1 VRRVCQVNEALGG
14 GSFVEDED
22 DPFEG
27 LTPEEIQARAA
38 LCRAGCRV
46 HLMHA
51 DVRAL
56 RHAQAMVAK
65 EAPAGDAFE
74 GMSPEEINT
83 YLQREQAERAGEP
96 LPPLLQAA
104 PS

>member
-1 VRRVCQVNEALGG
+1 MRAPRR
-14 GSFVEDED
+14 
-22 DPFEG
+22 
-27 LTPEEIQARAA
+27 
-38 LCRAGCRV
+38 
-46 HLMHA
+46 
-51 DVRAL
+51 
-56 RHAQAMVAK
+56 AQAMVAK

-96 LPPLLQAA
+96 LPPLPQAA